1 MKEPDFTKFL
11 EDDDM
16 DKFDA
21 IFEGGE
27 DYASKGEE
35 VLLRNANKNN
45 VTPRM
50 RYGMPLK
57 RKKGRRGRR

>member
-1 MKEPDFTKFL
+1 MYKPDFTKFL

-35 VLLRNANKNN
+35 VLLRKANKNN
-45 VTPRM
+45 ITPGM
-50 RYGMPLK
+50 RDGMPLK
-57 RKKGRRGRR
+57 RKKGRS